1 MSDSEHNRE
10 HFRRG
15 GIGVGIGAG
24 TTYFECNSQS
34 DKYHTKQGHGF
45 AAEDANALHD
55 TLQGKSVNKVG
66 TNNAPDGADRIV
78 DGVSIQV
85 KYCKTPDDTYRA
97 FFDSKDGTLRYGD
110 MQWEV
115 PKGQGDAVKAK
126 LREDIKQGKVH
137 TKDGTT
143 ITDPNMA
150 DEMVREGNVTY
161 EQAKNIAKAGN
172 IDSIKF
178 DIANSAITCSCV
190 FGISFCVSLAFALW
204 DGKSVKDAVKDA
216 LGSAVTAGLDTM
228 VISVASQQLLRTQ
241 LIGRGTKIAARY
253 LTRVVWKSGIGKKA
267 IQHLASAIAGKTLT
281 GAAAMNVVSKTLRS
295 NVVTSVITTAV
306 MTAPDFYRAAFA
318 GSISWKQ
325 FSKNLAVNASSV
337 AGGVAGGLGGAA
349 AGATAGAALGSI
361 VPIVGTAIGAT
372 VGGAIGGLAGAF
384 GGGTLA
390 GKAAKAVADSIT
402 PDDSK
407 EMLDLCQ
414 EVGESLAFDYLLSE
428 KECHEFI
435 EKLQGVINPD
445 FLRRMFAASKYDSGR
460 RAWARERFEPL
471 VQDIVK
477 QRHPLITP
485 TKYEL
490 SLAVAEI
497 LDESLDSNAA

>member
-1 MSDSEHNRE
+1 MSDSEHKRE

-24 TTYFECNSQS
+24 TTYFDRTSQI
-34 DKYHTKQGHGF
+34 DKYHTMQGHGF

-55 TLQGKSVNKVG
+55 TLRGKSVNKVG
-66 TNNAPDGADRIV
+66 TDNAPDGADRIV
-78 DGVSIQV
+78 NGVSIQV
-85 KYCKTPDDTYRA
+85 KYCKTPEDTYRA

-110 MQWEV
+110 MTWEV

-126 LREDIKQGKVH
+126 LREDIRQGKIH
-137 TKDGTT
+137 AKDGTT

-204 DGKSVKDAVKDA
+204 DGKSVKDAVKEG
-216 LGSAVTAGLDTM
+216 LGSALTAGLETM

-241 LIGRGTKIAARY
+241 VVGHGTKIAARY

-267 IQHLASAIAGKTLT
+267 IQHLASALAGKTLT

-295 NVVTSVITTAV
+295 NVVTSVISTAV
-306 MTAPDFYRAAFA
+306 ITAPDFYRAAFA

-337 AGGVAGGLGGAA
+337 AGGAAGWFGGAA
-349 AGATAGAALGSI
+349 AGAAIGSI
-361 VPIVGTAIGAT
+361 VPGVGTAIGGF
-372 VGGAIGGLAGAF
+372 VGGALGAF
-384 GGGTLA
+384 GVGTLA

-445 FLRRMFAASKYDSGR
+445 FLRDMFASSKDDSGR
-460 RAWARERFEPL
+460 RAWAHERFEPL
-471 VQDIVK
+471 VQNIVE

-497 LDESLDSNAA
+497 VDESLDSHAA

>member
-24 TTYFECNSQS
+24 TTFFERNSQI
-34 DKYHTKQGHGF
+34 DKYHTMQGHGF

-55 TLQGKSVNKVG
+55 TLRGKSVNKVG
-66 TNNAPDGADRIV
+66 TDNAPDGADRIV

-85 KYCKTPDDTYRA
+85 KYCKTPEDTYRA
-97 FFDSKDGTLRYGD
+97 FFESKDGTLRYDD
-110 MQWEV
+110 MTWEV

-126 LREDIKQGKVH
+126 LREDIKQGKIH

-204 DGKSVKDAVKDA
+204 DGKSVKDAVKEG
-216 LGSAVTAGLDTM
+216 LGSALTAGLETM
-228 VISVASQQLLRTQ
+228 VISVASQQLLRTK
-241 LIGRGTKIAARY
+241 LIGHGTKIAARY
-253 LTRVVWKSGIGKKA
+253 LTRAVWKTGIGKSA
-267 IQHLASAIAGKTLT
+267 IQHLASALAGKTLT

-295 NVVTSVITTAV
+295 NVVTSVITTAM

-337 AGGVAGGLGGAA
+337 AGGAAGGFGGAA
-349 AGATAGAALGSI
+349 AGASLGTLI
-361 VPIVGTAIGAT
+361 LPGIGTVI
-372 VGGAIGGLAGAF
+372 GGALGGLAGAF

-402 PDDSK
+402 PDDSQ

-428 KECHEFI
+428 KESHEFI
-435 EKLQGVINPD
+435 EKLQGVIDPD
-445 FLRRMFAASKYDSGR
+445 FLRHMFASSEHDSGR
-460 RAWARERFEPL
+460 RAWARARFEPL

-477 QRHPLITP
+477 QRHPLLIP

-490 SLAVAEI
+490 SLAIAEI
-497 LDESLDSNAA
+497 VDESLDSNAA

>member
-24 TTYFECNSQS
+24 TTFFERNSQI
-34 DKYHTKQGHGF
+34 DKYHTMQGHGF

-55 TLQGKSVNKVG
+55 TLRGKSVNKVG
-66 TNNAPDGADRIV
+66 TDNAPDGADRIV

-85 KYCKTPDDTYRA
+85 KYCKTPEDTYRA
-97 FFDSKDGTLRYGD
+97 FFESKDGTLRYDD
-110 MQWEV
+110 MTWEV

-126 LREDIKQGKVH
+126 LREDIKQGKIH

-178 DIANSAITCSCV
+178 DVANSAITCSCV

-204 DGKSVKDAVKDA
+204 EGKSVKDAVKEG
-216 LGSAVTAGLDTM
+216 LGSALTAGLETM
-228 VISVASQQLLRTQ
+228 VISVASQQLLRTK
-241 LIGRGTKIAARY
+241 LIGHGTKIAARY
-253 LTRVVWKSGIGKKA
+253 LTRVVW
-267 IQHLASAIAGKTLT
+267 T
-281 GAAAMNVVSKTLRS
+281 AMNVVSKTMRS
-295 NVVTSVITTAV
+295 NVVTSVISTAV
-306 MTAPDFYRAAFA
+306 ITAPDFYRAAFA

-337 AGGVAGGLGGAA
+337 AGGAAGWFGGAA
-349 AGATAGAALGSI
+349 AGAAIGSI
-361 VPIVGTAIGAT
+361 VPGVGTAIGGF
-372 VGGAIGGLAGAF
+372 VGGALGAF
-384 GGGTLA
+384 GVGTLA

-445 FLRRMFAASKYDSGR
+445 FLRDMFASSKDDSGR
-460 RAWARERFEPL
+460 RAWAHERFEPL
-471 VQDIVK
+471 VQNIVE

-497 LDESLDSNAA
+497 VDESLDSHAA

>member
-1 MSDSEHNRE
+1 MSDQEQRAKDNMRQ
-10 HFRRG
+10 G

-24 TTYFECNSQS
+24 TTFFERNSQI

-55 TLQGKSVNKVG
+55 TLRGKSVNKVG
-66 TNNAPDGADRIV
+66 TDNAPDGADRIV
-78 DGVSIQV
+78 NGVSIQV
-85 KYCKTPDDTYRA
+85 KYCKTPEDTYRA
-97 FFDSKDGTLRYGD
+97 FFDSKDGTLRYDD
-110 MQWEV
+110 MTWEV

-126 LREDIKQGKVH
+126 LREDIRQGKIH
-137 TKDGTT
+137 AKDGTT

-204 DGKSVKDAVKDA
+204 DGKSVKDSVKDGLSSA
-216 LGSAVTAGLDTM
+216 LTAGLETM
-228 VISVASQQLLRTQ
+228 VISVASQQLLRTK
-241 LIGRGTKIAARY
+241 LIGHGTKIAARY
-253 LTRVVWKSGIGKKA
+253 LTRAVWKSGIGKSA
-267 IQHLASAIAGKTLT
+267 IQHLASALAGKTLT

-295 NVVTSVITTAV
+295 NVVTSVISTAV
-306 MTAPDFYRAAFA
+306 ITAPDFYRAAFA

-325 FSKNLAVNASSV
+325 FSKNLAVNVSSV
-337 AGGVAGGLGGAA
+337 AGGA
-349 AGATAGAALGSI
+349 AGWFGGVATGATLGSV
-361 VPIVGTAIGAT
+361 VPVVGTAIGG
-372 VGGAIGGLAGAF
+372 VIGGVIGAF
-384 GGGTLA
+384 GGGALA

-414 EVGESLAFDYLLSE
+414 EVGESLAYDYLLSE

-435 EKLQGVINPD
+435 KKLQGVIDLD
-445 FLRRMFAASKYDSGR
+445 FLRRMYASSGYNSGR
-460 RAWARERFEPL
+460 RTWARERFEPL

>member
-1 MSDSEHNRE
+1 MSDDRE
-10 HFRRG
+10 HMRRG
-15 GIGVGIGAG
+15 GIGVGIGVG
-24 TTYFECNSQS
+24 TTFFERNSQI

-55 TLQGKSVNKVG
+55 TLRGKSVNKVG
-66 TNNAPDGADRIV
+66 TDNAPDGADRIV
-78 DGVSIQV
+78 NGVSIQV
-85 KYCKTPDDTYRA
+85 KYCKTPEDTYRA

-110 MQWEV
+110 MTWEV

-126 LREDIKQGKVH
+126 LREDIRQGKIH

-204 DGKSVKDAVKDA
+204 DGKSVKDAVKEG
-216 LGSAVTAGLDTM
+216 LGSALTAGLETM

-241 LIGRGTKIAARY
+241 VVGHGTKIAARY

-267 IQHLASAIAGKTLT
+267 IQHLASALAGKTLT

-295 NVVTSVITTAV
+295 NVVTSVISTAV
-306 MTAPDFYRAAFA
+306 ITAPDFYRAAFA

-337 AGGVAGGLGGAA
+337 AGGAAGWFGGAA
-349 AGATAGAALGSI
+349 AGAALGSV
-361 VPIVGTAIGAT
+361 VPGVGTAIGGI
-372 VGGAIGGLAGAF
+372 VGGVLGAF

-402 PDDSK
+402 PDDSQ

-435 EKLQGVINPD
+435 EKLQGVINPN
-445 FLRRMFAASKYDSGR
+445 FLRDMFASSGDDSGR
-460 RAWARERFEPL
+460 RAWARARFEPL

-497 LDESLDSNAA
+497 VDESLDSHAA

>member
-24 TTYFECNSQS
+24 TTFFERNSQI
-34 DKYHTKQGHGF
+34 DKYHTMQGHGF

-55 TLQGKSVNKVG
+55 TLRGKSVNKVG
-66 TNNAPDGADRIV
+66 TDNAPDGADRIV

-85 KYCKTPDDTYRA
+85 KYCKTPEDTYRA
-97 FFDSKDGTLRYGD
+97 FFESKDGTLRYDD
-110 MQWEV
+110 MTWEV

-126 LREDIKQGKVH
+126 LREDIKQGKIH

-178 DIANSAITCSCV
+178 DVANSAITCSCV

-204 DGKSVKDAVKDA
+204 DGKSVKDAVKEG
-216 LGSAVTAGLDTM
+216 LGSALTAGLETM

-241 LIGRGTKIAARY
+241 VVGHGTKIAARY

-267 IQHLASAIAGKTLT
+267 IQHLASALAGKTLT

-295 NVVTSVITTAV
+295 NVVTSVISTAV
-306 MTAPDFYRAAFA
+306 ITAPDFYRAAFA

-337 AGGVAGGLGGAA
+337 AGGAAGWFGGAA
-349 AGATAGAALGSI
+349 AGAALGSV
-361 VPIVGTAIGAT
+361 VPGVGTAIGGI
-372 VGGAIGGLAGAF
+372 VGGVLGAF

-402 PDDSK
+402 PDDSQ

-435 EKLQGVINPD
+435 EKLQGVIDPD
-445 FLRRMFAASKYDSGR
+445 FLRHMFASSEHDSGR
-460 RAWARERFEPL
+460 RAWARARFEPL

-477 QRHPLITP
+477 QRHPLLIP

-497 LDESLDSNAA
+497 VDESLDSHAA

>member
-1 MSDSEHNRE
+1 MSDSEHKRE

-24 TTYFECNSQS
+24 TTFFERNSQI

-55 TLQGKSVNKVG
+55 TLRGKSVNKVG
-66 TNNAPDGADRIV
+66 TDNAPDGADRIV

-85 KYCKTPDDTYRA
+85 KYCKTPEDTYRA
-97 FFDSKDGTLRYGD
+97 FFESKDGTLRYDD
-110 MQWEV
+110 MTWEV

-126 LREDIKQGKVH
+126 LREDIKQGKIH

-178 DIANSAITCSCV
+178 DVANSAITCSCV

-204 DGKSVKDAVKDA
+204 EGKSVKDAVKEG
-216 LGSAVTAGLDTM
+216 LGSALTAGLETM
-228 VISVASQQLLRTQ
+228 VISVASQQLLRTK
-241 LIGRGTKIAARY
+241 LIGHGTKIAARY

-267 IQHLASAIAGKTLT
+267 IQHLASALAGKTLT

-325 FSKNLAVNASSV
+325 FSKNLAVKASSV
-337 AGGVAGGLGGAA
+337 AGGAAGWFGGAA
-349 AGATAGAALGSI
+349 AGVAIGSI
-361 VPIVGTAIGAT
+361 VPGVGTAIGGF
-372 VGGAIGGLAGAF
+372 VGGALGAF
-384 GGGTLA
+384 GVGTLA

-414 EVGESLAFDYLLSE
+414 EVGENLAFDYLLSE

-445 FLRRMFAASKYDSGR
+445 FLRDMFASSKDDSGR
-460 RAWARERFEPL
+460 RAWAHERFEPL
-471 VQDIVK
+471 VQNIVE

-497 LDESLDSNAA
+497 VDESLDSHAA

>member
-24 TTYFECNSQS
+24 TTFFERNSQI
-34 DKYHTKQGHGF
+34 DKYHTMQGHGF

-55 TLQGKSVNKVG
+55 TLRGKSVNKVG
-66 TNNAPDGADRIV
+66 TDNAPDGADRIV

-85 KYCKTPDDTYRA
+85 KYCKTPEDTYRA
-97 FFDSKDGTLRYGD
+97 FFESKDGTLRYDD
-110 MQWEV
+110 MTWEV

-126 LREDIKQGKVH
+126 LREDIKQGKIH

-178 DIANSAITCSCV
+178 DVANSAITCSCV

-204 DGKSVKDAVKDA
+204 EGKSVKDAVKEG
-216 LGSAVTAGLDTM
+216 LGSALTAGLETM
-228 VISVASQQLLRTQ
+228 VISVASQQLLRTK
-241 LIGRGTKIAARY
+241 LIGHGTKIAARY
-253 LTRVVWKSGIGKKA
+253 LTRVVWKTGIGKSA
-267 IQHLASAIAGKTLT
+267 IQHLASALAGKTLT
-281 GAAAMNVVSKTLRS
+281 GAAAMNVVSKTMRS
-295 NVVTSVITTAV
+295 NVVTSVISTAV
-306 MTAPDFYRAAFA
+306 ITAPDFYRAAFA

-337 AGGVAGGLGGAA
+337 AGGAAGWFGGAA
-349 AGATAGAALGSI
+349 AGAAIGSI
-361 VPIVGTAIGAT
+361 VPGVGTAIGGF
-372 VGGAIGGLAGAF
+372 VGGALGAF
-384 GGGTLA
+384 GVGTLA

-414 EVGESLAFDYLLSE
+414 EVGENLAFDYLLSE

-445 FLRRMFAASKYDSGR
+445 FLRDMFASSKDDSGR
-460 RAWARERFEPL
+460 SAWAHERFEPL
-471 VQDIVK
+471 VQNIVE

-497 LDESLDSNAA
+497 VDESLDSHAA